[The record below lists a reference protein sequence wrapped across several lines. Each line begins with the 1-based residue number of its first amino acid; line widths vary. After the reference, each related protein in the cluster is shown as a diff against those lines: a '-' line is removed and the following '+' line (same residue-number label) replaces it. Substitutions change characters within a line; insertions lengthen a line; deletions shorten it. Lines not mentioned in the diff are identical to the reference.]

1 MALFE
6 IKQVGETVSTI
17 YRELFT
23 IKFTHAGFENLHENF
38 LSQGIS
44 IVPDQQ
50 TEQLFIDHKVSYR
63 FYTNTLVGF
72 MECSLF
78 NPPTLEPKV
87 PFIHIDG
94 DLHMRFLVKASED
107 FASKTYVVS
116 AGSRHTYHF
125 TNKINNASGGFT
137 FLTAPVENHS
147 LAKDYEVGT
156 VVKSGL
162 NLFDCIKTALAAD
175 NIAISNTTFW
185 EQLDPVE
192 QVVNNADLEDT
203 MTVNPDSTCFAVI
216 DLFKNGTLNSSY
228 KIFDINDQL
237 FNPAPVFSIKFKSRI

>member
-1 MALFE
+1 MTLFA
-6 IKQVGETVSTI
+6 IKQTGESVRTI

-23 IKFTHAGFENLHENF
+23 IKFIHAGFENPQENF

-50 TEQLFIDHKVSYR
+50 TEQLFINHKISYR

-78 NPPTLEPKV
+78 NPPALEPKV
-87 PFIHIDG
+87 PFIPIVG
-94 DLHMRFLVKASED
+94 DLHMRFLIKSSED
-107 FASKTYVVS
+107 FGDKTYVTA
-116 AGSRHTYHF
+116 AGSKHTYHF
-125 TNKINNASGGFT
+125 TNKINNTSGGFI
-137 FLTAPVENHS
+137 FLTSPVENHS
-147 LAKDYEVGT
+147 LARDYEVGT
-156 VVKSGL
+156 LVRSGG

-185 EQLDPVE
+185 QQLDPVE

-203 MTVNPDSTCFAVI
+203 PTVKPDSTCFAVI
-216 DLFKNGTLNSSY
+216 DIFKNGTVNNSY

-237 FNPAPVFSIKFKSRI
+237 FNPAPVFTIKFKSRF